1 MAKSANQKLK
11 LLYILKIL
19 MEKTDETH
27 CMPAQEIIAQLAS
40 YGISAERKSIYD
52 DIECLISF
60 GYDIVN
66 VKTQKGGGYY
76 LADREFELP
85 ELKLLVDAVQASRFI
100 TQKKSRELIAKIEKL
115 AGPYEGKQL
124 QRQVFVAGRVKTEN
138 ESIYYN
144 VDRIHRAIQNN
155 FPVTF
160 TYSTWNI
167 KKELQP
173 KREGKKYQASPWAL
187 TWQDENYYLIAYDD
201 EEEKIK
207 HYRVDKMS
215 RITELS
221 DEKRKGVE
229 AFQKFDIAQYTNMT
243 FGMFGGEM
251 ETVTL
256 KLPESMIGIILDRF
270 GRETDVRKLE
280 NEMVS
285 VRIKAALSGQFYGWL
300 TGLGSQVSILAPE
313 YVRKEYVQFIEKIAS
328 NYRDEDK

>member
-1 MAKSANQKLK
+1 
-11 LLYILKIL
+11 
-19 MEKTDETH
+19 
-27 CMPAQEIIAQLAS
+27 
-40 YGISAERKSIYD
+40 
-52 DIECLISF
+52 
-60 GYDIVN
+60 
-66 VKTQKGGGYY
+66 
-76 LADREFELP
+76 
-85 ELKLLVDAVQASRFI
+85 
-100 TQKKSRELIAKIEKL
+100 
-115 AGPYEGKQL
+115 
-124 QRQVFVAGRVKTEN
+124 
-138 ESIYYN
+138 
-144 VDRIHRAIQNN
+144 
-155 FPVTF
+155 
-160 TYSTWNI
+160 
-167 KKELQP
+167 
-173 KREGKKYQASPWAL
+173 
-187 TWQDENYYLIAYDD
+187 
-201 EEEKIK
+201 
-207 HYRVDKMS
+207 MS